1 MSFKLLQS
9 ITMETIDL
17 NTVRTSPDARIFS
30 GRDSGR
36 SARHKLH
43 VERLERSGEHI
54 VVRIPDD
61 TIAVNLSFFLG
72 LFGSSIQKMGETAF
86 RKRYEFVSKPV
97 HERSINEGIR
107 KALLEGSVFD
117 EGE

>member
-1 MSFKLLQS
+1 
-9 ITMETIDL
+9 METIDL
-17 NTVRTSPDARIFS
+17 DTVRTSPDARIFS
-30 GRDSGR
+30 GRDSGK
-36 SARHKLH
+36 SARQKLQ
-43 VERLERSGEHI
+43 VERIERTGEHI

-72 LFGSSIQKMGETAF
+72 LFGTSIQKMGEADF
-86 RKRYEFVSKPV
+86 RQRYEFESRPV
-97 HERSINEGIR
+97 HQRSINEGIR